1 MSELSEQIL
10 TAAEI
15 AKELRCSKSL
25 VYRLLHGDV
34 DGLTELRHIPL
45 GRKKVVPRAVFE
57 AWKVRNTSGK
67 LPADSEGN
75 AVDAV
80 R

>member
-1 MSELSEQIL
+1 MTGAPKTFL
-10 TAAEI
+10 TAVEVAE
-15 AKELRCSKSL
+15 ELRCSKSQ
-25 VYRLLHGDV
+25 VYRLLSGDV
-34 DGLTELRHIPL
+34 DGLTMIPHIAN
-45 GRKKVVPRAVFE
+45 GRKKVVPRTDFE
-57 AWKVRNTSGK
+57 AWKRQNTSGK

>member
-1 MSELSEQIL
+1 
-10 TAAEI
+10 
-15 AKELRCSKSL
+15 
-25 VYRLLHGDV
+25 VYRLLSGDV
-34 DGLTELRHIPL
+34 DGLTMIPHIAN
-45 GRKKVVPRAVFE
+45 GRKKVVPRTDFE
-57 AWKVRNTSGK
+57 AWKRQNTSGK